1 MDLISIINAI
11 ADAKAPIITGII
23 IIVGY
28 YFNLK
33 TFKSDNRA
41 NFEIF
46 KNDIREKIKDDV
58 RDITESLKS
67 VINGHD
73 VQFLSNDKK
82 LEALNTTIEEIK
94 TGIAEQTQLL
104 KKHDTAITMF
114 SNVEC
119 FKSEIQ
125 ETVNHSLEILK
136 GDDLAIAQE
145 YLYIVSQE
153 VCKMIDYVQ
162 LSGLVTLSRTGFD
175 ALITNST
182 KTCKDKFG
190 ELYGSDKAQSYF
202 KSINHV
208 CEYKTELFN
217 LIEDK
222 KVNNL
227 ERRYRTL
234 TLHWFG
240 TLCANFLITM
250 YLKRRKGD
258 V

>member
-1 MDLISIINAI
+1 MDLISIIHSI
-11 ADAKAPIITGII
+11 AEVKAPIITGII
-23 IIVGY
+23 IIIGY

-41 NFEIF
+41 NFEVF
-46 KNDIREKIKDDV
+46 KNDIRDKIKGDV
-58 RDITESLKS
+58 KDITESLKS
-67 VINGHD
+67 VINNHD

-82 LEALNTTIEEIK
+82 LESLNSTITEIK
-94 TGIAEQTQLL
+94 EGIAEQTKLL
-104 KKHDTAITMF
+104 KKHDTAISMF

-119 FKSEIQ
+119 FKGEIQ

-162 LSGLVTLSRTGFD
+162 LSGLTTLSKTGFD

-182 KTCKDKFG
+182 KACKDKFS
-190 ELYGSDKAQSYF
+190 ELYGSDKALTYF
-202 KSINHV
+202 KNISHV
-208 CEYKTELFN
+208 QQYKEELFK
-217 LIEDK
+217 LVEDK

-240 TLCANFLITM
+240 TLCANFLRTM

-258 V
+258 I